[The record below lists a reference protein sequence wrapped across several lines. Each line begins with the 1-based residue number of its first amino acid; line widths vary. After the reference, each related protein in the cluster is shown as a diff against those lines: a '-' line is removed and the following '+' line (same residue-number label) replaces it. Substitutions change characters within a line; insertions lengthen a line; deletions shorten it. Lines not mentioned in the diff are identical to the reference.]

1 MSAHRKLKQS
11 QTGLNAMTEPRNA
24 ATVLAV
30 SSQVVYGPVGNS
42 AAIPAMESLKL
53 NVLGLPTVLLS
64 NHPGHA
70 SPVRQAV
77 AAGTMEAMLERL
89 AGHGWLD
96 GLAGVMTGYFVDEAQ
111 VEVTSDAIA
120 RLKGANP
127 GLVYLCDPI
136 MGDDVPGLYVPEA
149 VANAIRARLLP
160 LADVIAPNRFELAWL
175 AGADVTGPAS
185 AARAARRLAPSCLA
199 TSIPLGEDR
208 IANLLVGG
216 DAGWLV
222 ETRRRAH
229 APHGTGD
236 LLSGLFLAHLLRGRD
251 GGEALARSVGTV
263 EAVIDASRGDALDLG
278 IGLAG
283 PAARLSARALEVEA

>member
-1 MSAHRKLKQS
+1 MRSGCGAGR
-11 QTGLNAMTEPRNA
+11 MTEPRSA

-42 AAIPAMESLKL
+42 AAIPAMASLGL

-64 NHPGHA
+64 NHPGHGA
-70 SPVRQAV
+70 PVRQAI

-96 GLAGVMTGYFVDEAQ
+96 GVAGVMTGYFVDEAQ
-111 VEVTSDAIA
+111 VEVAAEAIA
-120 RLKGANP
+120 RLKHANP

-136 MGDDVPGLYVPEA
+136 MGDDIPGLYVPEA
-149 VANAIRARLLP
+149 VAGGIRARLLP

-175 AGADVTGPAS
+175 TGADVTGPAS
-185 AARAARRLAPSCLA
+185 AARAARGLAASCLA

-208 IANLLVGG
+208 IANMLVGG
-216 DAGWLV
+216 GSGWLV

-236 LLSGLFLAHLLRGRD
+236 LLSGLFLAHVLRGRE

-263 EAVIDASRGDALDLG
+263 EAVIDASRGDALDLAA
-278 IGLAG
+278 GLAG
-283 PAARLSARALEVEA
+283 PAARLTARALEVEA